1 VVNAADARFAEL
13 LVWQDLNSN
22 HQSDAGELRSLAQA
36 GIASLNVAYTDQEF
50 TDAAGN
56 VHGETSV
63 ATRADGSS
71 IDMVDVY
78 LNYVETKDF
87 LDSGSLDT
95 LVGAGSASS
104 TSVQAE
110 VADFGD
116 MTMVTELLR
125 KIADMQVTAAMPA

>member
-1 VVNAADARFAEL
+1 MNAADARFAEL

-22 HQSDAGELRSLAQA
+22 HQSDAGELRTLGEA
-36 GIASLNVAYTDQEF
+36 GIASLNVAYVDQSF

-71 IDMVDVY
+71 IAMVDVY
-78 LNYVETKDF
+78 LNYVETKDV
-87 LDSGSLDT
+87 LDSGSLDS
-95 LVGAGSASS
+95 LIGAGTASS

-116 MTMVTELLR
+116 MTMVAELLR
-125 KIADMQVTAAMPA
+125 KIADMHVTAAIAA